1 MRRPPFNP
9 AAKQTKSKRSR
20 PNAKRAAMA
29 EALERRTLMASIVVN
44 SVADDGAGTLRQAIT
59 AANADPAADT
69 ITFDL
74 GAGAHTIN
82 LASALPDLTTDM
94 NISGPGAEL
103 LTVRRDTG
111 GEYRIF
117 HVENAG
123 VSLVGM
129 TISNGFASGFGADG
143 SGSLGGGVYVANYV
157 AGFLV
162 VDSCTITGNTASDG
176 GGIFGLW
183 ATVTITNTTISNN
196 IATGAGGGIEGG
208 VSTITII
215 NSTISGNSA
224 GLLAG
229 ENGGVGGGIFNEGP
243 DSLIIRNSTLN
254 NNSARD
260 FGGGIF
266 NVGYLDVT
274 NSTFAANS
282 AGDSGGGMWLY
293 SYSVNTISNCTIA
306 ANNAR
311 DGGGILSVSPFAIPR
326 NCLIALNTGGDF
338 ADFSGNI
345 PDPTNHNFIG
355 DTDGDP
361 MLGPLADNGGPTQT
375 MALLPGSPCINAG
388 DPDFVSPQD
397 FDQRGAPFARVF
409 GGQIDIGAYEFG
421 AQDQLSSLRKQVQT
435 LMGLNSG
442 NRNSLLAKLDLRGN
456 HGDLG
461 KLQAFINEV
470 QSLLKTHKISQA
482 DAASLVLAA
491 QDVLASLG

>member
-1 MRRPPFNP
+1 
-9 AAKQTKSKRSR
+9 
-20 PNAKRAAMA
+20 
-29 EALERRTLMASIVVN
+29 
-44 SVADDGAGTLRQAIT
+44 
-59 AANADPAADT
+59 
-69 ITFDL
+69 
-74 GAGAHTIN
+74 
-82 LASALPDLTTDM
+82 
-94 NISGPGAEL
+94 
-103 LTVRRDTG
+103 
-111 GEYRIF
+111 
-117 HVENAG
+117 
-123 VSLVGM
+123 
-129 TISNGFASGFGADG
+129 
-143 SGSLGGGVYVANYV
+143 
-157 AGFLV
+157 
-162 VDSCTITGNTASDG
+162 
-176 GGIFGLW
+176 
-183 ATVTITNTTISNN
+183 
-196 IATGAGGGIEGG
+196 
-208 VSTITII
+208 
-215 NSTISGNSA
+215 
-224 GLLAG
+224 
-229 ENGGVGGGIFNEGP
+229 
-243 DSLIIRNSTLN
+243 
-254 NNSARD
+254 
-260 FGGGIF
+260 
-266 NVGYLDVT
+266 
-274 NSTFAANS
+274 
-282 AGDSGGGMWLY
+282 
-293 SYSVNTISNCTIA
+293 VNTISNCTIA

-421 AQDQLSSLRKQVQT
+421 VQDQLSSLRKQVQT

-461 KLQAFINEV
+461 K